1 MGAWGS
7 LQEELDCKHEYCAKV
22 QYQPHPRT
30 LSVGS
35 GTYLTYTELNCITFI
50 TNLFGVWLI
59 LDFCTVLMLAVQ
71 LFLQW
76 TSGTHDWDAYLI
88 KWIECYLSHLFPTVN
103 LKIKC
108 WLTYCCSKS
117 AGRLLLTCQVFN
129 DCRMADAPR
138 KRGYQRTVSSDSPQS
153 KKINPSGKDCRKR
166 QTVLQVIGVE

>member
-1 MGAWGS
+1 MLGKFLCGNILRDSEGKGGGNILIENSPPFLLHFYGETMRKFPRGWSPEIPPSIRVEIWGRWMPCP
-7 LQEELDCKHEYCAKV
+7 L
-22 QYQPHPRT
+22 
-30 LSVGS
+30 G
-35 GTYLTYTELNCITFI
+35 
-50 TNLFGVWLI
+50 
-59 LDFCTVLMLAVQ
+59 